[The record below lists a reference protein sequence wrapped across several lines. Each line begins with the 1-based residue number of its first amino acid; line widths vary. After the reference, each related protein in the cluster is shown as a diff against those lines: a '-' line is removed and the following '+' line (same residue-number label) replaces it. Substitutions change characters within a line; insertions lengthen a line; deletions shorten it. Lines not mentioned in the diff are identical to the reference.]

1 MHCCI
6 KSILYFCHMIDSS
19 DHIFS
24 EFQNKLIQ
32 FQKTTGLSQDN
43 TQELEAGMRCVF
55 THIQSLYLVKVQE
68 VGNQMHELEIKLR
81 HSEEKH
87 QQAEEKVRYLQFE
100 IDQLKRMLFG
110 AKRERFISNIPV
122 EQLPLPFDI
131 EEIAVTPPAQIEQIS
146 YTREKTKSK
155 AKHPGRLDFPTHL
168 PVEEIIIEPE
178 ESVEGLQFIGNEIT
192 KELDYTPAK
201 LFVRHYIRPK
211 YTRPEGEGIVT
222 GQLPV
227 RPIEK
232 SSAGPGLL
240 AIIPV
245 EKYVDHLPLYRQ
257 IERYKREGIN
267 ISDSTIGDWTAQIAD
282 LIHPLYQTLVN
293 QVIGQGYIQVDE
305 TPIKVL
311 DRNKKG
317 KTHQGYYWVYNSPMQ
332 KSVFYHYCQGR
343 GREGP
348 MKLLENFKGYMQT
361 DGYGVYDWFA
371 KKPGITHVGCMAHAR
386 RYFEKALSY
395 DAEKAGQVMAII
407 QRVYTFERQAKEEVL
422 TPEQRKELRLDKA
435 LPELNKLGELIAK
448 YSKTALP
455 RSPMGTAL
463 AYSIQRWDSLLAYLY
478 DGCLEIDNNL
488 VENAIR
494 PNAIGRKNY
503 LFAGSHD
510 AAQRAA
516 IYYSM
521 FGTCKKNN
529 VNPYL
534 WLKKVLEIIPEYHAN
549 KLTDL
554 LPQNLMLI

>member
-1 MHCCI
+1 MQ
-6 KSILYFCHMIDSS
+6 YNS

-24 EFQNKLIQ
+24 KV
-32 FQKTTGLSQDN
+32 QDN
-43 TQELEAGMRCVF
+43 LDLFCKSSSLTEQNTHELEAGIRSVF
-55 THIQSLYLVKVQE
+55 THLQDLYLTYIQE
-68 VGNQMHELEIKLR
+68 VENKLHELEIKLQQ
-81 HSEEKH
+81 SEERLQEK
-87 QQAEEKVRYLQFE
+87 EEDIEKSEERARYMQFE
-100 IDQLKRMLFG
+100 IDQLKRLLFG

-122 EQLPLPFDI
+122 EQLPLPFDTQDTTV
-131 EEIAVTPPAQIEQIS
+131 APPSQIEQIS

-155 AKHPGRLDFPTHL
+155 PKHPGRLDFPAHL

-178 ESVEGLQFIGNEIT
+178 ESVEGLKFIGNEIT

-211 YTRPEGEGIVT
+211 YARPDAEGIVT

-267 ISDSTIGDWTAQIAD
+267 ISDSTIGSWTAQIAD
-282 LIHPLYQTLVN
+282 LINPLYQTLVN
-293 QVIGQGYIQVDE
+293 QIISQGYIQVDE

-311 DRNKKG
+311 DKNKKG
-317 KTHQGYYWVYNSPMQ
+317 KTHQGYYWVYNAPMQ
-332 KSVFYHYCQGR
+332 NAVFYHYCQGR

-361 DGYGVYDWFA
+361 DGYSVYDWFA
-371 KKPGITHVGCMAHAR
+371 KKPGIIHTGCMAHAR

-395 DAEKAGQVMAII
+395 DAQKADQVMTLI
-407 QRVYTFERQAKEEVL
+407 QQLYAVEREAKEAGL
-422 TPEQRKELRLDKA
+422 APEQRKVLRLDKS
-435 LPELNKLGELIAK
+435 LPVMNKLGALIAK

-455 RSPMGTAL
+455 KSPMGIAL
-463 AYSIQRWDSLLAYLY
+463 AYSIQRWDNLLAYLY

-494 PNAIGRKNY
+494 PNALGRKNY

-516 IYYSM
+516 IFYSL

-534 WLKKVLEIIPEYHAN
+534 WLKKVLEVIPEYPAN

-554 LPQNLMLI
+554 LPQNLKI

>member
-1 MHCCI
+1 MKH
-6 KSILYFCHMIDSS
+6 SP

-24 EFQNKLIQ
+24 EVQNYLVS
-32 FQKTTGLSQDN
+32 FRETTGLTQEN
-43 TQELEAGMRCVF
+43 TQELEAGMRNIF
-55 THIQSLYLVKVQE
+55 THFQSLYQTKVQE
-68 VGNQMHELEIKLR
+68 VEEKLQQSEAR
-81 HSEEKH
+81 LQEKEEHFQKSEEK
-87 QQAEEKVRYLQFE
+87 ARYLQFE
-100 IDQLKRMLFG
+100 IDQLKRMLYG
-110 AKRERFISNIPV
+110 AKRERFVSNTPV
-122 EQLPLPFDI
+122 AQLPLPFDI
-131 EEIAVTPPAQIEQIS
+131 EEITPAAPPAQVEHIS
-146 YTREKTKSK
+146 YTRKKTKNK
-155 AKHPGRLDFPTHL
+155 PKHSGRLDFPAHL
-168 PVEEIIIEPE
+168 PVEEIIIQPE
-178 ESVEGLQFIGNEIT
+178 ESVEGLKFIGNEIT
-192 KELDYTPAK
+192 KELDYTPAR

-211 YTRPEGEGIVT
+211 YAKPDGEGVVT
-222 GQLPV
+222 GKLPV

-267 ISDSTIGDWTAQIAD
+267 ISDSTIGSWTAQIAD
-282 LIHPLYQTLVN
+282 LIKPLYQTLVN
-293 QVIGQGYIQVDE
+293 QIIAQGYLQVDE

-317 KTHQGYYWVYNSPMQ
+317 KTHQGYYWVYNAPMQ
-332 KSVFYHYCQGR
+332 NAVFFDYSRGR

-348 MKLLENFKGYMQT
+348 MKLLENFKGYLQT
-361 DGYGVYDWFA
+361 DGYSVYDWFA
-371 KKPGITHVGCMAHAR
+371 KKPDIIHVGCMTHTR

-395 DAEKAGQVMAII
+395 DAEKAGQIMTHMQQLYAI
-407 QRVYTFERQAKEEVL
+407 EREAKEAGL
-422 TPEQRKELRLDKA
+422 TPGQRKELRLDKA
-435 LPELNKLGELIAK
+435 LPTMNEIGRLIAQYK
-448 YSKTALP
+448 KTALP
-455 RSPMGTAL
+455 KSPMGTAM
-463 AYSIQRWDSLLAYLY
+463 AYTIQRWDNLLAYLY

-494 PNAIGRKNY
+494 PNALGRKNY

-516 IYYSM
+516 IFYSL

-534 WLKKVLEIIPEYHAN
+534 WLKKVLEVIPEYPAN

-554 LPQNLMLI
+554 LPQNLKL